1 MNTRP
6 VAVTHSGP
14 ATSQPARLDSRIFL
28 LAFAIFATGTDAGV
42 VAGMLPQIAQDFDLG
57 IGTTGQLLT
66 AYAITYAVGS
76 PFFGVLSARYQSER
90 VILVCLIAFALAVAL
105 SAVAPGIA
113 VLLVARVLAACFSA
127 TYSPA
132 AFAMA
137 AALAPPDRRGAGLS
151 ALSTGFVATMVSS
164 VPLGVWVAYHL
175 GWRVT
180 FGIDVLLVLLAAAAL
195 WFAGLPKTARPPSIS
210 LGARLR
216 PLTRP
221 KLLAALTAKTL
232 WATAV
237 NSISLFIA
245 VLFGPRF
252 GADGV
257 VLLFAALGLGGL
269 AGSQLGGRL
278 VDRFGTTRS
287 ICYCLAGM
295 ILELALLNLMASSF
309 HGTAIALFTLSCFAW
324 ALFPALQGFLLQL
337 EPDHSIVVLSLNN
350 STSYAG
356 LGTGALLG
364 TLVIGAGQTSI
375 LPYISCAV
383 AALALATWLITNRT
397 HITGLSARSP
407 SEERRSNQ

>member
-1 MNTRP
+1 VDHVQIPERRID
-6 VAVTHSGP
+6 
-14 ATSQPARLDSRIFL
+14 RLDSRIFL

-42 VAGMLPQIAQDFDLG
+42 VAGMLPQIAQDFHLSIG
-57 IGTTGQLLT
+57 ITGQLLT

-76 PFFGVLSARYQSER
+76 PFFGVLSARYRSER
-90 VILVCLIAFALAVAL
+90 LIIVCLLSFALAVGL
-105 SAVAPGIA
+105 SAVAPAFA

-137 AALAPPDRRGAGLS
+137 AALAPPDRRGTGLS
-151 ALSTGFVATMVSS
+151 MLGSGFVATQVSS
-164 VPLGVWVAYHL
+164 VPIGVWVAYHL

-180 FGIDVLLVLLAAAAL
+180 FGIDAMLVVLAAAAL
-195 WFAGLPKTARPPSIS
+195 WFARLPETAKPPSIS
-210 LGARLR
+210 LRARLA

-221 KLLAALTAKTL
+221 KVVGALTAKIF

-237 NSISLFIA
+237 NSVLLFVA

-257 VLLFAALGLGGL
+257 VVLFATFGLGGL
-269 AGSQLGGRL
+269 VGSQIGGRL

-295 ILELALLNLMASSF
+295 ILDLALMNLMASTF
-309 HGTAIALFTLSCFAW
+309 FGAAIALFTLTCFGW
-324 ALFPALQGFLLQL
+324 ALFPALQSFLLRL

-356 LGTGALLG
+356 LGAGAALG
-364 TLVIGAGQTSI
+364 TLVIGAGQTSV
-375 LPYISCAV
+375 LPYVSCAV
-383 AALALATWLITNRT
+383 AVLALATWLIKDSTRV
-397 HITGLSARSP
+397 TGLRAESP
-407 SEERRSNQ
+407 SEESRANR

>member
-1 MNTRP
+1 MITRP
-6 VAVTHSGP
+6 AAVTHSGP

-76 PFFGVLSARYQSER
+76 PFFGVLSARYRSER
-90 VILVCLIAFALAVAL
+90 VILVCLIAFASAVAL

-137 AALAPPDRRGAGLS
+137 AALSPPDRRGVGLS
-151 ALSTGFVATMVSS
+151 MVGSGFVATQVTSI
-164 VPLGVWVAYHL
+164 PLGVWVAYHL

-180 FGIDVLLVLLAAAAL
+180 FGIDVMLVLLAAAAL
-195 WFAGLPKTARPPSIS
+195 WFAGLSETARPPSIS
-210 LGARLR
+210 LGARLA

-221 KLLAALTAKTL
+221 KVVAALIAKIL

-237 NSISLFIA
+237 NSISLFVA
-245 VLFGPRF
+245 VLFGQRF

-257 VLLFAALGLGGL
+257 ALLFAVLGLGGL
-269 AGSQLGGRL
+269 LGSQLGGRL
-278 VDRFGTTRS
+278 VDRFGNSRS
-287 ICYCLAGM
+287 ICYCLVGM
-295 ILELALLNLMASSF
+295 ILDLALLNLTTSTFPGA
-309 HGTAIALFTLSCFAW
+309 AIALFMLACFGW
-324 ALFPALQGFLLQL
+324 ALFPAFQNFLLRL

-350 STSYAG
+350 STSYVAYGAG
-356 LGTGALLG
+356 AVMGALL
-364 TLVIGAGQTSI
+364 IGAGQTSV
-375 LPYISCAV
+375 LPYVSCAV
-383 AALALATWLITNRT
+383 AVVALATWLINSSTGT
-397 HITGLSARSP
+397 AGLSADLPSGESKASP
-407 SEERRSNQ
+407 

>member
-1 MNTRP
+1 MITRP
-6 VAVTHSGP
+6 AAVTHSGP
-14 ATSQPARLDSRIFL
+14 ATSQPARLDRRIFL

-42 VAGMLPQIAQDFDLG
+42 VAGMLPQIAQDFDLSIG
-57 IGTTGQLLT
+57 ITGQLLT

-90 VILVCLIAFALAVAL
+90 IIIVCLISFALAVGL

-151 ALSTGFVATMVSS
+151 ALSTGFVATQISS
-164 VPLGVWVAYHL
+164 VPIGVWVAYHL

-180 FGIDVLLVLLAAAAL
+180 FGIDVMLVLLAAAAL
-195 WFAGLPKTARPPSIS
+195 WFARLPKTAKPPSIS
-210 LGARLR
+210 LRARLA

-221 KLLAALTAKTL
+221 KVMGAFVPKILWTTAT
-232 WATAV
+232 
-237 NSISLFIA
+237 NSVMLFVP

-257 VLLFAALGLGGL
+257 VLLFVALGLGGL
-269 AGSQLGGRL
+269 VGSQLGGRL

-287 ICYCLAGM
+287 ISYCLAGM
-295 ILELALLNLMASSF
+295 ILDLALLNVMASSF
-309 HGTAIALFTLSCFAW
+309 FGAAIALFTLTCCGW
-324 ALFPALQGFLLQL
+324 ALFPALQSFLLRL

-356 LGTGALLG
+356 LGAGAVLG
-364 TLVIGAGQTSI
+364 TLVIGAGQTSA

-383 AALALATWLITNRT
+383 AVLALATWLINNSTRV
-397 HITGLSARSP
+397 TGLRAQSP
-407 SEERRSNQ
+407 SEEGRAN

>member
-1 MNTRP
+1 
-6 VAVTHSGP
+6 VDQVQIP
-14 ATSQPARLDSRIFL
+14 AKRIDRLDRRIFL

-57 IGTTGQLLT
+57 IGITGQLLT

-76 PFFGVLSARYQSER
+76 PFFGALSARYQSER
-90 VILVCLIAFALAVAL
+90 IIIGCLIAFALSVGL

-151 ALSTGFVATMVSS
+151 ALSTGFVATQVSS
-164 VPLGVWVAYHL
+164 VPIGVWVAYHF

-180 FGIDVLLVLLAAAAL
+180 FGIDLMLVLLAAAAL
-195 WFAGLPKTARPPSIS
+195 WYARLPKTAKPPSIS
-210 LGARLR
+210 LGARLA

-221 KLLAALTAKTL
+221 KVIGALTAKIL

-237 NSISLFIA
+237 NSVSLFVA

-257 VLLFAALGLGGL
+257 VLLFAVLGLGGL
-269 AGSQLGGRL
+269 VGSQIGGRL
-278 VDRFGTTRS
+278 VDRFGMTRS

-295 ILELALLNLMASSF
+295 ILDLALLNFMASSF
-309 HGTAIALFTLSCFAW
+309 FGAAIALFTLSCFGW
-324 ALFPALQGFLLQL
+324 ALFPAVQSFLLML
-337 EPDHSIVVLSLNN
+337 EPNHSIVVLSLNN
-350 STSYAG
+350 SASYAG
-356 LGTGALLG
+356 LGTGAALG
-364 TLVIGAGQTSI
+364 ALVIGGGHTSV
-375 LPYISCAV
+375 LPYVSCVIAL
-383 AALALATWLITNRT
+383 LALATWVIIN
-397 HITGLSARSP
+397 IASARVTDLGVEAPAGESGAKL
-407 SEERRSNQ
+407 